1 MKPRAALAVVA
12 LAVACGGPTATS
24 WQPAPFDASSFGW
37 LLDTCGPSPDDLYAV
52 GGAEPAG
59 AAMHFDGKSWAPLA
73 LGVSVPLLNWCHAFS
88 ATDVTMVGN
97 SGTALHFDGNAWTLQ
112 PTPTTQNLWGVWG
125 ASPSDLWAVGGDGLA
140 DGQATLLHW
149 DGSSWSDVTLPPL
162 QKVGV
167 DQLLKVW
174 GTGADNVYVVGQRGV
189 VLHFDGATWK
199 EELVGASDDLV
210 SLWGTGPDRIVA
222 VGGRSNAIVS
232 VWDGSS
238 WKTTSLAPAPGLNGV
253 WMRTPG
259 VAHVVGTYGTL
270 ADLDLA
276 TMKLT
281 TVDPPPTALDFHSI
295 FGDASGRVHAVG
307 GNLATA
313 NPPSY
318 EGVAYE
324 RTLGAEE

>member
-1 MKPRAALAVVA
+1 MKRLALAVVLA
-12 LAVACGGPTATS
+12 LACGPSSGTS
-24 WQPAPFDASSFGW
+24 WQPAAFDASSFGW
-37 LLDTCGPSPDDLYAV
+37 LLDTCGSSPDDLYAV
-52 GGAEPAG
+52 GGTETTG
-59 AAMHFDGKSWAPLA
+59 AVMHWDGKTWAPLA

-88 ATDVTMVGN
+88 ASDVTMVGN
-97 SGTALHFDGNAWTLQ
+97 SGTVIHFDGTAWALES
-112 PTPTTQNLWGVWG
+112 TPTTQNLWGVWG
-125 ASPSDLWAVGGDGLA
+125 AWPTDLWAVGGDGIT

-149 DGSSWSDVTLPPL
+149 NGSSWSQIALPPL

-167 DQLLKVW
+167 YQLLKVW
-174 GTGADNVYVVGQRGV
+174 GTSAKDVYVVGQRGV
-189 VLHFDGATWK
+189 VLHFDGGTWT

-210 SLWGTGPDRIVA
+210 SLWGTGPDRVVA

-238 WKTTSLAPAPGLNGV
+238 WKTTTLAPTPGLNGV

-270 ADLDLA
+270 GDLDLA
-276 TMKLT
+276 TMTLT
-281 TVDPPPTALDFHSI
+281 TVQPPPTSLDFHSI

-307 GNLATA
+307 GNLAVA

-318 EGVAYE
+318 DGVAFE
-324 RTLGAEE
+324 RQLGSQE